1 MAMLEAT
8 IHYRVKKSLFQTF
21 RTSRAFPLDSH
32 NEEKI
37 FWKISI
43 SVGRRMRQRLAEKSH
58 SFLARNNH
66 HLSALLCYF
75 FAVPVSY
82 PIDIAFAISASGR
95 QASELYTYMT
105 DVIKLIIDRYGM
117 YYIHYAFMVFGS
129 QPDVKVTFAN
139 EINTPD
145 DLKGFLDDAIRVGG
159 QPDLQKALNKATEL
173 FEPDYAGERPG
184 VKKFLV
190 VIVDRNTVG
199 DERFVMRYSNVLTN
213 SGVKVILSS

>member
-1 MAMLEAT
+1 MYL
-8 IHYRVKKSLFQTF
+8 
-21 RTSRAFPLDSH
+21 
-32 NEEKI
+32 
-37 FWKISI
+37 
-43 SVGRRMRQRLAEKSH
+43 
-58 SFLARNNH
+58 
-66 HLSALLCYF
+66 

-82 PIDIAFAISASGR
+82 PIDIAFAISATGR

-117 YYIHYAFMVFGS
+117 YYIHYAFMVFGN

-145 DLKGFLDDAIRVGG
+145 DLKGFLDDAIRVEGL
-159 QPDLQKALNKATEL
+159 PDLEKALNKATEL

-213 SGVKVILSS
+213 SGVKVIMSSSACNDGE